1 MHCELVIPGLF
12 ASPPA
17 GRVPALEL
25 LLARG
30 RCASDASQRLETWL
44 RDVFDLGTKA
54 LPAGALTL
62 LGTGADPGID
72 CWSRADPVDLRL
84 LRDRVILV
92 PGAALHIREDEA
104 RALCE
109 ALNGHFGSRM
119 ELRVVSAER
128 WVARFADDVDIEAD
142 SPLELSGRDVELA
155 RPAASGGSF
164 SHRILNEA
172 QMVLHSHPVNDAREA
187 RGEPAVN
194 SVWLWGA
201 GRSPKIE
208 TAHWQSVSADDPVAL
223 GLARAAG
230 IRHRPLGASAV
241 EWLERMPED
250 GRHLIVVDSL
260 RVPLALGATGEY
272 QERIAA
278 TEAQWAAPFLAAL
291 RERRIGMLSIL
302 VPDGAECAA
311 YETIRGD
318 LRRFWRRPKPLESY
332 A

>member
-30 RCASDASQRLETWL
+30 RCASDASQRLEAWL
-44 RDVFDLGTKA
+44 HDAFGLGTKT

-62 LGTGADPGID
+62 LGAGADPGNE

-92 PGAALHIREDEA
+92 PGAALHIREEESH
-104 RALCE
+104 ALCE
-109 ALNGHFGSRM
+109 ALNSHFASRI

-128 WVARFADDVDIEAD
+128 WVARFAEDVDIEAD
-142 SPLELSGRDVELA
+142 SPLEHSGRDVELA
-155 RPAASGGSF
+155 RPAAAGASF

-172 QMVLHSHPVNDAREA
+172 QMVLHAHPVNEAREA

-201 GRSPKIE
+201 GRTPKVE
-208 TAHWQSVSADDPVAL
+208 SGNWHSVSADDPVPL

-230 IRHRPLGASAV
+230 IRHRLLGPSAA
-241 EWLERMPED
+241 EWLERMPEE
-250 GRHLIVVDSL
+250 GRHLIILDAL
-260 RVPLALGATGEY
+260 RVPLALGATGDY
-272 QERIAA
+272 QDRLAAIEREWVAA
-278 TEAQWAAPFLAAL
+278 LLGAL
-291 RERRIGMLSIL
+291 RERRIGMLSIH
-302 VPDGAECAA
+302 VPDAAECAA

-318 LRRFWRRPKPLESY
+318 LRRFWRRPKPLEHY